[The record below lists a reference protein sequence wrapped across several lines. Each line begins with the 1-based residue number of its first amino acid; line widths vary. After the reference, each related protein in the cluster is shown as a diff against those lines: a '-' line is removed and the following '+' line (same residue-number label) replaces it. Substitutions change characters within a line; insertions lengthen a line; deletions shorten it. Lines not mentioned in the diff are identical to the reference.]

1 MPIDDNRFGS
11 VGVLMVVRPTRAE
24 QSAVARDQFER
35 FARRVSPSL
44 LRTACLL
51 SGDRGHAEDLLQAT
65 LWRTARHW
73 EEIRHAP
80 DAYAHKV
87 LVNLS
92 RDRRR
97 ELGRRPSEVRASDVR
112 PEVDLDRTERL
123 LERDAM
129 THAVRQLPQAQRE
142 VLVLRF
148 FLDLSVAQTAAVLG
162 VSQGTVKSHTSRALA
177 RMRELLAE
185 RPENTHDLPSE
196 VPHAE

>member
-1 MPIDDNRFGS
+1 MA
-11 VGVLMVVRPTRAE
+11 VRPTRAE
-24 QSAVARDQFER
+24 QSAVAREQFEQ

-97 ELGRRPSEVRASDVR
+97 ELGRRPSEVRASDVQ
-112 PEVDLDRTERL
+112 PEVDLDRTECL
-123 LERDAM
+123 LERD
-129 THAVRQLPQAQRE
+129 TTVSIESSHSKHRSLLPGATGIRASGYA
-142 VLVLRF
+142 RTPGPWT
-148 FLDLSVAQTAAVLG
+148 LSCC
-162 VSQGTVKSHTSRALA
+162 
-177 RMRELLAE
+177 
-185 RPENTHDLPSE
+185 
-196 VPHAE
+196 VPKR